1 MGYEEKA
8 TYIDLAEG
16 VEYFGPGITE
26 EELKQLN
33 EELNVPF

>member
-1 MGYEEKA
+1 MGYGEQA
-8 TYIDLAEG
+8 ASTDLSEG